1 MGTAFFEDD
10 GTFNL
15 HSHTNAAR
23 YPRRRARSHE
33 CTPLQGEGGH
43 QRRSCRSLRA
53 PCGLCLGEPWCTP
66 SHPPP
71 QESPNN
77 IGNKSYS
84 GPNTGSHS
92 NIGPMLSA
100 LKRVTNLQQP
110 PPSFSFFSSPSPRG
124 ASSGVD
130 DKRLM
135 ILEAEFAGALTVMR
149 RHGNILSRVVRDA
162 WDGR

>member
-1 MGTAFFEDD
+1 MAIRVSDATPL
-10 GTFNL
+10 NRRI
-15 HSHTNAAR
+15 HRNAAHR
-23 YPRRRARSHE
+23 LRRRAQSHDY
-33 CTPLQGEGGH
+33 TLLQAEGGH

-92 NIGPMLSA
+92 NIRPMLSA

-110 PPSFSFFSSPSPRG
+110 PPSFSFFSSPSPRA

-149 RHGNILSRVVRDA
+149 RHGNILYRVVGDA
-162 WDGR
+162 